1 MTEASWEHR
10 GTATGPLPP
19 QGSEPQ
25 QDARKAEAGSPG
37 LRLPGLLH
45 QQVIETYCL
54 ASLAF
59 GVPELRVPFHQ
70 GPPST
75 YTHSSSPDFLE
86 ASSNL
91 KQFQSEPGPFC
102 QEAADPKLSRSCV

>member
-37 LRLPGLLH
+37 L
-45 QQVIETYCL
+45 VYL
-54 ASLAF
+54 AC
-59 GVPELRVPFHQ
+59 
-70 GPPST
+70 
-75 YTHSSSPDFLE
+75 YI
-86 ASSNL
+86 N
-91 KQFQSEPGPFC
+91 
-102 QEAADPKLSRSCV
+102 RS